1 MATAQYGTR
10 TRTVEETVVV
20 LTLTEDEA
28 DALEALVL
36 GESGAVMERI
46 YRALRQ
52 TEPPA
57 PAADTF
63 EYDGVT
69 YELGAT
75 YRDRVGDKFT
85 FEAGTA
91 GPDRTPRGRFWDSDQ
106 GKFGDLTWTLR
117 EVVSSWAPLTKVTP

>member
-46 YRALRQ
+46 YWALRQ

-63 EYDGVT
+63 EYDGVVYDLNAKYT
-69 YELGAT
+69 DCDGDVWSFTGRLSHDGIP
-75 YRDRVGDKFT
+75 RVSFTGYGDN
-85 FEAGTA
+85 AGTIVDIA
-91 GPDRTPRGRFWDSDQ
+91 KAYG
-106 GKFGDLTWTLR
+106 
-117 EVVSSWAPLTKVTP
+117 PLTKVTP

>member
-1 MATAQYGTR
+1 MATAQRGTR

-46 YRALRQ
+46 YWALRQ

-63 EYDGVT
+63 EYNGVV
-69 YELGAT
+69 YDLGAQ
-75 YRDRVGDKFT
+75 YRDQDGDVWSFT
-85 FEAGTA
+85 GRLS
-91 GPDRTPRGRFWDSDQ
+91 GDGIPRATCIGNASSVATIAMIADSC
-106 GKFGDLTWTLR
+106 G
-117 EVVSSWAPLTKVTP
+117 PLTKVTP